1 MGLEWLTEPL
11 QFEFMRNALII
22 GVFLGILGAVVGSYL
37 IVQQMSMSSGV
48 ISHAVVPGL
57 SVAFFFGINIAV
69 GAFVAGVLSA
79 LVVAEIQR

>member
-1 MGLEWLTEPL
+1 MWVNNLSVGETDWNPI
-11 QFEFMRNALII
+11 EFMRNALMI

-57 SVAFFFGINIAV
+57 SVAFFFASILRWGLLWL
-69 GAFVAGVLSA
+69 GFSA
-79 LVVAEIQR
+79 L